1 MYNIYVLI
9 PTENI
14 ILFQIQ
20 IKIINKITQG
30 KCFQLYLKYCTL
42 NIRFA
47 KQTLC
52 RCAQKQIIRVLLNG
66 FLNPDIFVKLYSSQ
80 SLLYWKF
87 QLNSVSIMFADF
99 KYSSQNAFSQ
109 LKSTYQNM
117 PNLDTTKQWSNQ
129 NVLVKLKL

>member
-1 MYNIYVLI
+1 MSNIYVLI
-9 PTENI
+9 LTENI
-14 ILFQIQ
+14 ILFQKQ
-20 IKIINKITQG
+20 IKIINKITQRI
-30 KCFQLYLKYCTL
+30 CFQLYLKYCTL

-52 RCAQKQIIRVLLNG
+52 RCAQKQIISVLLNR

-87 QLNSVSIMFADF
+87 QLNFCVNNGDRFWN
-99 KYSSQNAFSQ
+99 SQNTFSQ

-117 PNLDTTKQWSNQ
+117 PNLDTTTQWSNQ